1 MYHFIFE
8 IQSFFLLLQSSS
20 VSQRTQTYL
29 EQVNVN
35 YNSKL
40 ERNVDLE
47 DKRTV
52 EKFVNIWCNGERNQ
66 QAVFL
71 LNKQLGFI
79 KKRRDTRK
87 MEMSQTLF
95 SYSDSSAV
103 DSMSSRIG

>member
-1 MYHFIFE
+1 MYHFIFIFE
-8 IQSFFLLLQSSS
+8 MQSFFLLSQSSS

-52 EKFVNIWCNGERNQ
+52 EKFVNIWCNG
-66 QAVFL
+66 
-71 LNKQLGFI
+71 
-79 KKRRDTRK
+79 D
-87 MEMSQTLF
+87 MEKEI
-95 SYSDSSAV
+95 
-103 DSMSSRIG
+103 SRQYFC